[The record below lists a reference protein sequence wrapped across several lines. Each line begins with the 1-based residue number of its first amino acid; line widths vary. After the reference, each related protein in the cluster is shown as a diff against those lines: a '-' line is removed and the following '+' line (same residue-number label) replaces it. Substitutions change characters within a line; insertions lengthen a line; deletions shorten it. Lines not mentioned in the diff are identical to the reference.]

1 MNPATQ
7 NTVHVILCS
16 GHSGSRLLVR
26 LLAENGVYMGARR
39 GGVGEDNQDFG
50 ELLWSEQ
57 FRRQV
62 VAHWKYPGDSRLL
75 EPIHAGLLRAH
86 RKFMSGLADVKTP
99 AVAVGT
105 KNATQFPYVAGL
117 YRDALAAQGVRVK
130 FIHLTRD
137 PRMWMLSGRDPDSRG
152 VVRPARHPRFSLLDD
167 PFNRYVWTRSFAGEL
182 ETPLGE
188 IRLSDYAVYSEER
201 QIALEARFWATTNSI
216 AAELGSEADGYL
228 HLRYEDLILDPA
240 AVFAQLSEFMGVSLT
255 HEPAGGTRIRTD
267 RVQRDPVMAVGEGTA
282 RLIAA
287 TCSELMDRFGYARSG
302 KRRASGPNGVAEE
315 TANGSAGGQSVALST
330 GPAIHTQH
338 GCGLRPV
345 FVVGCMRS
353 GTTIL
358 GKVLDSHPGLKQIGW
373 EMNDEWSTLGCAPS
387 GLVCESRH
395 AGEATEQ
402 ARVAMDGFF
411 RSKLAKA
418 GPGVRPVNK
427 SPHLGNKLDYVR
439 ALFPDAQ
446 FIHIVRDP
454 FSHTNS
460 MKSHFERI
468 TYQQRQSVA
477 YWPDNG
483 EKPCWQQFTV
493 QQAAERDLPLDRIY
507 PGEGFARIP
516 EAWTVING
524 YIAAELGSWP
534 ADAATVIHYNRLV
547 TDPAG
552 EAARLFAF
560 LGLDTGP
567 AEAVPALMGGSDGLV
582 NSQTRNP
589 LEEWQK
595 TLSSELVDE
604 IHRQLHRHVSEL
616 AGIERWLRKSYGD
629 ESLSVLPVRNE
640 VLADER

>member
-7 NTVHVILCS
+7 NTVHVVLCS

-50 ELLWSEQ
+50 ELLWLEN

-62 VAHWKYPGDSRLL
+62 VAHWKYPNDPRLL
-75 EPIHAGLLRAH
+75 EPIHTGLLRAH
-86 RKFMSGLADVKTP
+86 RKFISGLAEMNTP
-99 AVAVGT
+99 AVAIGS

-117 YRDALAAQGVRVK
+117 YRDALVAQGVRVK

-167 PFNRYVWTRSFAGEL
+167 PFNRYLWTGSFAGEV

-188 IRLSDYAVYSEER
+188 IRLSDYAVYSEEQ
-201 QIALEARFWATTNSI
+201 QIALEARFWATTNSV
-216 AAELGSEADGYL
+216 AAELGSEPGDYL
-228 HLRYEDLILDPA
+228 HVRYEDLILDPA

-287 TCSELMDRFGYARSG
+287 TCGELMVQFGYTQDGTKTAPEANGARLSAA
-302 KRRASGPNGVAEE
+302 KPFGPTIH
-315 TANGSAGGQSVALST
+315 TANGS
-330 GPAIHTQH
+330 
-338 GCGLRPV
+338 GLRPV

-358 GKVLDSHPGLKQIGW
+358 GKVLDSHSGLKQIGW

-395 AGEATEQ
+395 AGDATEQ

-411 RSKLAKA
+411 RSKLAKV

-477 YWPDNG
+477 YWPDSG

-493 QQAAERDLPLDRIY
+493 QQAAERDLPLDRVY

-516 EAWTVING
+516 EAWAVING
-524 YIAAELGSWP
+524 YITAELESWP
-534 ADAATVIHYNRLV
+534 EDAATVIHYNRLV

-567 AEAVPALMGGSDGLV
+567 AEAAPALMGGSDGLV

-589 LEEWQK
+589 LDEWRK
-595 TLSSELVDE
+595 TLSRELIDE

-616 AGIERWLRKSYGD
+616 AVIERWLRHSYGD
-629 ESLSVLPVRNE
+629 DSLSVLPVRNE